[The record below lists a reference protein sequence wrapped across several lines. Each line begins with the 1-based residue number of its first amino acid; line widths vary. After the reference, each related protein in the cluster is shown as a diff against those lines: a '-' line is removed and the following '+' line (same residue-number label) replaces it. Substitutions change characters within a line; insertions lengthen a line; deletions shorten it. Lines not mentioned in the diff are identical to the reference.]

1 MGMERSVPSL
11 RGDEPQPRR
20 SSPRLLAR
28 RSSPL
33 SALTTEG
40 NAGRPSRGPEKPGG
54 RAGQRKRHWQSPG
67 FIVPLDSL
75 RGHDPTPKHSPSA
88 PPPLVQ
94 RAPPLAGQHTHT
106 HTPGSGS
113 TGTANSTES
122 AAFTLSTLP
131 RVSERA
137 RDSPSTLSAWRAPCQ
152 PHGGRAA
159 QFTSP
164 GNRPQ
169 LPQVAAWAQA
179 STANSI
185 RCDTVQLL
193 MLERPYLKPPVRNSG
208 LRPCTPTN

>member
-40 NAGRPSRGPEKPGG
+40 NAGRPSRGPENTG
-54 RAGQRKRHWQSPG
+54 RAGGTAKAPLAVARLHRAPRLTPG
-67 FIVPLDSL
+67 
-75 RGHDPTPKHSPSA
+75 GHDPTPKHSPSA
-88 PPPLVQ
+88 PPPLIQ
-94 RAPPLAGQHTHT
+94 RAPPLAGPHTHT
-106 HTPGSGS
+106 HTPESGS

-169 LPQVAAWAQA
+169 LYPR
-179 STANSI
+179 SLPG
-185 RCDTVQLL
+185 RRPLL
-193 MLERPYLKPPVRNSG
+193 
-208 LRPCTPTN
+208 PTRFDATQSNC